1 MLSFLLGERLSKMS
15 LKSDI
20 VAKIAELSTLVDSI
34 VEPVDP
40 SEQIAQ
46 LQAEIVAKDAVI
58 ADQASK
64 LAQADLLAKQIDAL
78 SPDA

>member
-1 MLSFLLGERLSKMS
+1 MS